1 MARKQKP
8 EKNVEAVDDS
18 KLTLTAAERITLL
31 RPVAAS
37 TISDGSTTLRSLFV
51 GLPNRC
57 VASKLLDVT
66 GIAASGTDGK
76 SRFRLLSFL
85 CPEGNFHFGFPIN
98 VIATPLSTTPRF
110 LTLVHTLVNN
120 GADVEI
126 EVSTWDATGEPAPNV
141 SFDWRCRVELV
152 NIIL

>member
-1 MARKQKP
+1 MARKPKP
-8 EKNVEAVDDS
+8 EKDVEAVAGD
-18 KLTLTAAERITLL
+18 KLTLTAAERITLV
-31 RPVAAS
+31 RPVASS

-51 GLPNRC
+51 GFPNRC
-57 VASKLLDVT
+57 VSSKLLDVT
-66 GIAASGTDGK
+66 GIAASGSDGK
-76 SRFRLLSFL
+76 IRFRLTSFL
-85 CPEGNFHFGFPIN
+85 CPEGNFRFGFPIN
-98 VIATPLSTTPRF
+98 VVATPLSTTPRF

-126 EVSTWDATGEPAPNV
+126 EVSTWDAAGAPAPNV

>member
-1 MARKQKP
+1 MAKKSKP
-8 EKNVEAVDDS
+8 GQNVEAVDDS

-31 RPVAAS
+31 QPVASS

-51 GLPNRC
+51 GFPNRC
-57 VASKLLDVT
+57 VSSKLLDVT
-66 GIAASGTDGK
+66 GVAASGSDGK

-98 VIATPLSTTPRF
+98 VVATPLSTAPRF

-126 EVSTWDATGEPAPNV
+126 EVSTFDATGAPAPNV